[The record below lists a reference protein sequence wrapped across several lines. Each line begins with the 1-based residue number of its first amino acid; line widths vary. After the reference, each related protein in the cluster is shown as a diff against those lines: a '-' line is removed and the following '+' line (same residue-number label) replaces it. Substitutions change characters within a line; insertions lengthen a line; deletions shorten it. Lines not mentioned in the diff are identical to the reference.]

1 MDKFDLLYKEY
12 EDLKSEYLKNSSINL
27 KEDLKSKIMELDYE
41 LSRKYDEDI
50 STKFPM
56 TTTLDKE
63 EKRLDSLI
71 NYINSTKEKQNK
83 LTEEYKKLT
92 GHTIELSHLK
102 YSDKIIEYNK
112 RLDLVK
118 RFLSVKKDLT
128 KLFAN
133 SKDINNPK
141 VKVLKSKLMKKE
153 MLNLLYEFCLIDSLD
168 VKDIDIEKVIKEE
181 KEEKENTTKESGLKL
196 QDIIESDRDKKEVKE
211 EIKIEPKQEIKVD
224 VIPEVKEEK
233 EEEKILT
240 SMPKIDKLGTVTPVN
255 IFETIKK
262 TEEKLPDVVIPSNGL
277 TKESEEIFIDTKNY
291 FN

>member
-1 MDKFDLLYKEY
+1 MDKIDVLQKEY
-12 EDLKSEYLKNSSINL
+12 SELKIQYLVTKSLNDREDLKNKL
-27 KEDLKSKIMELDYE
+27 MELDYE
-41 LSRKYDEDI
+41 LNKQYEEDL
-50 STKFPM
+50 TNKFPM

-63 EKRLDSLI
+63 AVRLEQLI
-71 NYINSTKEKQNK
+71 SFVKSKQEKQNK
-83 LTEEYKKLT
+83 LIEDYKKLT
-92 GHTIELSHLK
+92 TQTIELSHIK
-102 YSDKIIEYNK
+102 YSDKLLEYNK

-118 RFLSVKKDLT
+118 KFLTIKKDLT
-128 KLFAN
+128 KLLDN
-133 SKDINNPK
+133 QKDVNNPK
-141 VKVLKSKLMKKE
+141 VKVLKNKLMKKE

-181 KEEKENTTKESGLKL
+181 KDEKENTTKESGLKL

-211 EIKIEPKQEIKVD
+211 DVKLEKKQEIKVD